1 MNTQQKFR
9 RLQTSTRILWVRE
22 NEDGSLFITDDF
34 EKSLW
39 NAGLLINQLGG
50 IDKVKN
56 RLQGEELT
64 KEEAEAYM
72 QERHAYNVEMRKNQA
87 KRQAEKEIEKAKQRK
102 ADYEA
107 LLERSVNGVI
117 ETTYE
122 NIGIV
127 LRYLN
132 TINWGGWDLP
142 KMTIGYSC
150 NQYDCDGKT
159 ATTMKLD
166 KAIKLYEDEDETESM
181 FQVGAPFG
189 HLTKYRRS

>member
-9 RLQTSTRILWVRE
+9 RLQTSTRILWVKE
-22 NEDGSLFITDDF
+22 NEDGTLFITDDF

-72 QERHAYNVEMRKNQA
+72 RERHAYNIEMRKNQA

-107 LLERSVNGVI
+107 LLERSENGVI

-189 HLTKYRRS
+189 HLTKHRRS